1 MEYGEIVWRLAPCG
15 LDCSRCLDYEEG
27 EIRGLGLRL
36 LELLGNYERVALL
49 KADADPAFQ
58 HYPEFR
64 TLLARIS
71 EAACGGC
78 RSTHAYCPSQC
89 GVQACHREKGVD
101 FCFQCAAYPCE
112 KGLSGPLGERWKK
125 RNDRMREIGVEA
137 YYDEQARQPR
147 Y

>member
-1 MEYGEIVWRLAPCG
+1 MKYEEIMRRLAPCG
-15 LDCSRCLDYEEG
+15 LDCSRCLDYEDG
-27 EIRGLGLRL
+27 EIGRLASRL
-36 LELLGNYERVALL
+36 LELLGNYERLALL
-49 KADADPAFQ
+49 KADAESSFK

-78 RSTHAYCPSQC
+78 RSDHAHSPVQC
-89 GVQACHREKGVD
+89 CVRACHREKGVD
-101 FCFQCAAYPCE
+101 FCFQCKVYPCE
-112 KGLSGPLGERWKK
+112 KGLRGLIGERWKK
-125 RNDRMREIGVEA
+125 MNDRMQEIGLEA

>member
-1 MEYGEIVWRLAPCG
+1 MEYGEIVRRLAPCG
-15 LDCSRCLDYEEG
+15 LDCSRCLDYEDG
-27 EIRGLGLRL
+27 EIRKLGLRL
-36 LELLGNYERVALL
+36 LELLGSYERVALL

-71 EAACGGC
+71 KAACGGC
-78 RSTHAYCPSQC
+78 RSDHLRCPVQC
-89 GVQACHREKGVD
+89 GVWTCHREEGKD
-101 FCFQCAAYPCE
+101 FCFQCKDYPCE

-125 RNDRMREIGVEA
+125 RNDRMREIGLEA
-137 YYDEQARQPR
+137 YYDEQVRQPR